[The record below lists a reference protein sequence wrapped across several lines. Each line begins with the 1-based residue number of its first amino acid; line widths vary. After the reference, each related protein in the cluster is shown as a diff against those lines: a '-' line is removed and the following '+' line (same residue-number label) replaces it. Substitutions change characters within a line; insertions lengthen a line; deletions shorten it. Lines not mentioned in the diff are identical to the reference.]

1 MPYLSVIHP
10 ETGAELDRVE
20 LRGGVTV
27 GRMTSVAD
35 WVVRD
40 PAVSRRHC
48 RVEPEGEGWVLSD
61 LESFNG
67 TRVNEEEVAR
77 RVLQDGDVIRIGRT
91 ALRFHAGPMPRRARP
106 AHPGEAMAIARAAR
120 GEADRRTMDHLFPRP
135 QPRRVS
141 GESDGGNAPGLSDT
155 SVP

>member
-1 MPYLSVIHP
+1 MPYLSVIQP

-20 LRGGVTV
+20 LRTGVTV
-27 GRMTSVAD
+27 GRMTSVSD

-48 RVEPEGEGWVLSD
+48 RVAPEGEGWAIVD
-61 LESFNG
+61 LDSFNG
-67 TRVNEEEVAR
+67 TRVNEEQIER
-77 RVLQDGDVIRIGRT
+77 RILVDGDVIRIGRT
-91 ALRFHAGPMPRRARP
+91 ELRFHAGPMPRRARP
-106 AHPGEAMAIARAAR
+106 AHPGEAAAIARAAR
-120 GEADRRTMDHLFPRP
+120 GEADGRTMDHLFPRP

-141 GESDGGNAPGLSDT
+141 GEGEAGGGAGLSDT